1 MNESRV
7 ASRYA
12 KSLLDL
18 AQEKGILEEV
28 HKDMKMFYNLCQENP
43 ALARTFKNPIITH
56 EKKLAILN
64 SLLKGRV
71 NDMTLAFFKIIGSK
85 NREAYIYFI
94 AKEFVQQYRVVKGI
108 ESAEVVTTFPLTDA
122 QRTSFV
128 NLVAGAS
135 GKKVELK
142 ESINGDIIGGYILNI
157 GDRQIDESIKS
168 KIQKLKMKF
177 KENPYISKL

>member
-1 MNESRV
+1 MQESRV

-18 AQEKGILEEV
+18 AHEKGVLEQV
-28 HKDMKMFYNLCQENP
+28 HKDMGMFYELCKANP
-43 ALARTFKNPIITH
+43 ELARVFKNPIITH
-56 EKKLAILN
+56 EKKLAILD

-71 NDMTLAFFKIIGSK
+71 NDMTLAIFKIISRK
-85 NREAYIYFI
+85 NREAYLYFI
-94 AKEFVQQYRVVKGI
+94 AKEFIHQYRVFKGI
-108 ESAEVVTTFPLTDA
+108 ESAEVITTFPLTDA

-128 NLVAGAS
+128 NLIAGAT

-142 ESINGDIIGGYILNI
+142 ESINGEIIGGYVLNI

-168 KIQKLKMKF
+168 KIQKLKTKF

>member
-1 MNESRV
+1 MHESRV

-18 AQEKGILEEV
+18 AQEKGILEQV
-28 HKDMKMFYNLCQENP
+28 QKDMAMFSKLCQENP
-43 ALARTFKNPIITH
+43 ELARAFKNPIIDH
-56 EKKLAILN
+56 SKKLAILD

-71 NDMTLAFFKIIGSK
+71 NDMTLAFFKIISQK
-85 NREAYIYFI
+85 NREAYLFHI
-94 AKEFVQQYRVVKGI
+94 AKEFLRQYRVYKGI

-128 NLVAGAS
+128 NLIAGAT
-135 GKKVELK
+135 GKKVELQEK
-142 ESINGDIIGGYILNI
+142 INDEIIGGYILNI

-168 KIQKLKMKF
+168 KIQKLKTKF

>member
-1 MNESRV
+1 MQESRV

-18 AQEKGILEEV
+18 ANEKGILEEV
-28 HKDMKMFYNLCQENP
+28 HKDMALFYQLCQENP
-43 ALARTFKNPIITH
+43 ALARTFKNPVITH

-71 NDMTLAFFKIIGSK
+71 NEMTLAFLKIVGRK
-85 NREAYIYFI
+85 NRESYIYFI
-94 AKEFVQQYRVVKGI
+94 AKDFVRQYREFKGI
-108 ESAEVVTTFPLTDA
+108 ESAEVITTFPLTDA

-128 NLVAGAS
+128 NLIAGAT

-142 ESINGDIIGGYILNI
+142 EKIDRDIIGGYVLNI

-168 KIQKLKMKF
+168 KIQKLKTKF